1 MRDTRRFQA
10 PRLPLAPPA
19 QADDDAHA
27 VTTDQ
32 LARARALVAQAAQAA
47 PPARELPDPGD
58 VCARLPRADGTELH
72 VAVREYEGRTFVGI
86 SVWQNAWPVKGRAV
100 TVRPRELA
108 QVIEG
113 LCLAAER
120 LR

>member
-1 MRDTRRFQA
+1 MKYTT
-10 PRLPLAPPA
+10 PRLPLVPPA
-19 QADDDAHA
+19 QADDDALA

-47 PPARELPDPGD
+47 PPAREAPNPGD

-86 SVWQNAWPVKGRAV
+86 SVWQNGWPQKGKTV

>member
-10 PRLPLAPPA
+10 PRLPQP
-19 QADDDAHA
+19 DDDEAT
-27 VTTDQ
+27 VDGGQ

-86 SVWQNAWPVKGRAV
+86 SVWQNGWPQKGKMV

-108 QVIEG
+108 QVIGG

>member
-1 MRDTRRFQA
+1 MRDVRRFQA
-10 PRLPLAPPA
+10 PSLPQP
-19 QADDDAHA
+19 DDEATVDEG
-27 VTTDQ
+27 Q
-32 LARARALVAQAAQAA
+32 LARARALVAQAA

-72 VAVREYEGRTFVGI
+72 VAVRVYENRRFVGI
-86 SVWQNAWPVKGRAV
+86 SVWQNGWPQKGKTV